1 MGNNNNIK
9 ESNNLTLGFN
19 VYGGRGNEG
28 YGKDQQNFKVSFY

>member
-19 VYGGRGNEG
+19 VYGGRGNGGVRKGQAE
-28 YGKDQQNFKVSFY
+28 F